1 MNRYVFALFACALS
15 AVAQTN
21 TLNVTATQLSQQ
33 TTRSMF
39 GPLAKQYLAATVTV
53 CNSGASSVSVPLAA
67 VLQVPGA
74 VPAGVTVLPPLA
86 ALTVIAAAQG
96 STKRAKIERGAIA
109 AVSVAAVSTGF
120 TGISQQA
127 KTILTNVALNG
138 PALVSIF
145 DVASTPNSLVNYAQ
159 ATLPDPIQLVA
170 GGCAPPAVVL
180 VEIDQKA
187 VKANFKVSR

>member
-1 MNRYVFALFACALS
+1 MNRYAFALFACALS
-15 AVAQTN
+15 AAAQTN

-138 PALVSIF
+138 PALVSPPVQSCRWRCLSRIGTGKSACRVR
-145 DVASTPNSLVNYAQ
+145 DPPRP
-159 ATLPDPIQLVA
+159 LPDAMSLA
-170 GGCAPPAVVL
+170 H
-180 VEIDQKA
+180 
-187 VKANFKVSR
+187 